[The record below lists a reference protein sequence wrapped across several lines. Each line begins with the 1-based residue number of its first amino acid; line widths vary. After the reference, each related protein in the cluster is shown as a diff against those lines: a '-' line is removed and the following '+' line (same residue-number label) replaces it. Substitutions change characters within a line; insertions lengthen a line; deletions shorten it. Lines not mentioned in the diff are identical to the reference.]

1 MVKRYSIGQIFLHL
15 FLMIFVIAAII
26 PFLNMITVSLI
37 PNSYILP
44 TKPQILPESFK
55 AISFVNYQKVWGR
68 ESFGRYFIN
77 SVFVSSMATIL
88 TMFVSTLSAYGFA
101 RLNFKGKK
109 IIFNLYVFSLMMPAV
124 LAIISQFTVLQKL
137 NLINTYTGLILLYVS
152 GGVAGNTF
160 FLKGFFET
168 IPKELEESV
177 IMDGGSRWTI
187 YRHIILPLSKP
198 ALGTLAIGVFTGT
211 WMEVFTALVV
221 LTSKSKRTLPIA
233 MKLLQNGRATEWGLI
248 FAGSIIVLIPILII
262 FIIFNKQFIK
272 RSGAEGAV
280 KG

>member
-1 MVKRYSIGQIFLHL
+1 MKKYSIGQIFLHL
-15 FLMIFVIAAII
+15 FLLMFVIAAII

-55 AISFVNYQKVWGR
+55 AISFVNYKKVWGR
-68 ESFGRYFIN
+68 ESFGRYFLN

-137 NLINTYTGLILLYVS
+137 KLINTYTGLILLYVS

>member
-1 MVKRYSIGQIFLHL
+1 MVKKYSIGQIFLHL
-15 FLMIFVIAAII
+15 FLLMFVIAAII

-55 AISFVNYQKVWGR
+55 AISFVNYKKVWGR
-68 ESFGRYFIN
+68 ESFGRYFLN

-137 NLINTYTGLILLYVS
+137 KLINTYTGLILLYVS